1 MPNKKQSSLDN
12 AFKILKLFSLDEPE
26 MSVTEIAK
34 RLEVSKSTAHRL
46 LASLLAEE
54 FVYQNPKNQLYSLGS
69 SILSLANLV
78 NSQIHIASES
88 VPILNTIA
96 ENTRESTHLSIME
109 DSNTIVYIQTVKG
122 EYEEGINGVVQLGM
136 RKPMTESAS
145 GKVFL
150 AYDEELQ
157 KEYGSSLYSLSNLLI
172 SIKKEGFFIQ
182 EMGKATEIAM
192 PVLYK
197 GQITAVLSITTNTK
211 RIRAQRL
218 RNQAIRYLEQGARK
232 LETIIVNRKRGNSI
246 ANASG

>member
-1 MPNKKQSSLDN
+1 
-12 AFKILKLFSLDEPE
+12 
-26 MSVTEIAK
+26 
-34 RLEVSKSTAHRL
+34 
-46 LASLLAEE
+46 
-54 FVYQNPKNQLYSLGS
+54 
-69 SILSLANLV
+69 
-78 NSQIHIASES
+78 
-88 VPILNTIA
+88 
-96 ENTRESTHLSIME
+96 
-109 DSNTIVYIQTVKG
+109 
-122 EYEEGINGVVQLGM
+122 YEEGINGVVQLGM
-136 RKPMTESAS
+136 RKPITETAI
-145 GKVFL
+145 GNVFL

-172 SIKKEGFFIQ
+172 SIKNEGFFIQ

-246 ANASG
+246 ANAGG